1 MVVGKRSPACGS
13 CDVLPTAAAEV
24 ALNTTLDM
32 LLSRSLCCYLCCT
45 HTNSQTSWK
54 KLKLN
59 FAKRTVCCY
68 CLIWFALGFACSLC
82 FPFGSSWSFD
92 TLHKNESLRP
102 KPSCFVPFTTS
113 TATATT
119 ARDALRWPRCGTRAL
134 SRCALPLSCCYL
146 CAAAPGKLSAQ
157 VERERAKE
165 RERGTQSERDECV
178 QQGKAR
184 QESAPSIELPDAL
197 SGTAHALPFSLSLL
211 VCLISRRA
219 QLGVKLTQCSTWVW
233 LKAGFH
239 SGLGFFPALPF
250 WLSQDQLR
258 QAQRCPVFLSLS
270 PFLPPALSISFAGFW
285 HASNLISVLIN
296 LAKLDDR
303 TPYRVGIGPHFGVQL
318 THTPLFISAGTG
330 NGIRVGRSP
339 SGSRPLKR
347 NALACACHQAID
359 SSSRRRWGRGREND
373 RAY

>member
-45 HTNSQTSWK
+45 HTNSQTRWK

-184 QESAPSIELPDAL
+184 ERSLDRATWCALRNRSRAP
-197 SGTAHALPFSLSLL
+197 
-211 VCLISRRA
+211 
-219 QLGVKLTQCSTWVW
+219 
-233 LKAGFH
+233 
-239 SGLGFFPALPF
+239 
-250 WLSQDQLR
+250 
-258 QAQRCPVFLSLS
+258 FLSLS
-270 PFLPPALSISFAGFW
+270 FGLPDKQARSTRRKTHSMLNLSLAQGWFSLRAGIFSCVTFLIEPGSVEASAALSCLSLSRLFFL
-285 HASNLISVLIN
+285 SLSRSLS
-296 LAKLDDR
+296 LA
-303 TPYRVGIGPHFGVQL
+303 FGM
-318 THTPLFISAGTG
+318 P
-330 NGIRVGRSP
+330 
-339 SGSRPLKR
+339 
-347 NALACACHQAID
+347 AI
-359 SSSRRRWGRGREND
+359 WFPC
-373 RAY
+373 

>member
-1 MVVGKRSPACGS
+1 MVVGKRSPAWGS
-13 CDVLPTAAAEV
+13 CDVLPTAAAEL

-32 LLSRSLCCYLCCT
+32 LLSRSLCCCLCCT
-45 HTNSQTSWK
+45 HKNSHSRWK

-59 FAKRTVCCY
+59 WTLLSELFIVIIVFVVAWFG
-68 CLIWFALGFACSLC
+68 LGFALGVACSLC

-113 TATATT
+113 TATATATATT

-134 SRCALPLSCCYL
+134 SRFALPLLCCYL

-157 VERERAKE
+157 VERERE
-165 RERGTQSERDECV
+165 SERANVLSACN
-178 QQGKAR
+178 KAR

-197 SGTAHALPFSLSLL
+197 SGTAHALPFSLSPS
-211 VCLISRRA
+211 VCLSFGLPDKQARSTQRKTHSMLNLSLAQGWFSLRA
-219 QLGVKLTQCSTWVW
+219 GILFYLTFLIEPGSVESS
-233 LKAGFH
+233 A
-239 SGLGFFPALPF
+239 
-250 WLSQDQLR
+250 
-258 QAQRCPVFLSLS
+258 AQSCLSLS
-270 PFLPPALSISFAGFW
+270 PFLPFYSLCLCRSLSLGFW

-330 NGIRVGRSP
+330 TGNAIRDGP
-339 SGSRPLKR
+339 
-347 NALACACHQAID
+347 
-359 SSSRRRWGRGREND
+359 RRVV
-373 RAY
+373 AH